1 MTFWKKKKRPEV
13 VGLDIGTSAV
23 KVVELRPKGSAYE
36 LGGFGIAHVPAG
48 AIQGGEVKQPDAVQQ
63 AIRQALVQG
72 GVQAT
77 EAVIGVS
84 GGSVIAKRVNLP
96 KMSESELGESIR
108 WEAEQHIPFDIDDV
122 NIDFQI
128 LRQDGPQL
136 EVMLVAVK
144 KGKVQSYADVV
155 EACGL
160 NVVVVDV
167 DVFALETQYQHNEP
181 GQGNEVVALVNIGH
195 ETTNTNILQGG
206 MNVYARDIF
215 VGGRQYASTIA
226 QRFDLAPAEAEAIV
240 RGRAGVGELGGGGAG
255 PGPGLAGDR
264 AGDPADARLLRHHRG
279 ARAYPADLSL
289 GRLRPHPRPP
299 GVPGRTVGHRG
310 DPSEPVQAG
319 RRGHWD
325 GREHGRKAGAA
336 RERRDGA
343 GHALSGRPEV
353 RTGYRGDQNQ
363 PAPTG
368 SACDPHRARGG
379 SHYQPPSPG
388 SAPVFSPRR

>member
-1 MTFWKKKKRPEV
+1 MTFWKKKRPEV

-23 KVVELRPKGSAYE
+23 KVVELRPKGSSYE
-36 LGGFGIAHVPAG
+36 LVGFGIAHVPTG
-48 AIQGGEVKQPDAVQQ
+48 AIQGGEVKQQDAVQQ

-122 NIDFQI
+122 TIDFQI

-167 DVFALETQYQHNEP
+167 DVFALETQYQHNES
-181 GQGNEVVALVNIGH
+181 GQGNEVVALVNVGH

-240 RGRAGVGELGGGGAG
+240 RGEPGAVSWVEVEPVLDLVSQEIGQEIQRTLDYFGTTAEHERIQRILLSGGCALIPGLQEFLAGQWGIEVIRANPFKRVEVGAG
-255 PGPGLAGDR
+255 TDAGMVEKLAPLATVATGLAMRYPDDR
-264 AGDPADARLLRHHRG
+264 
-279 ARAYPADLSL
+279 
-289 GRLRPHPRPP
+289 
-299 GVPGRTVGHRG
+299 
-310 DPSEPVQAG
+310 
-319 RRGHWD
+319 
-325 GREHGRKAGAA
+325 K
-336 RERRDGA
+336 
-343 GHALSGRPEV
+343 
-353 RTGYRGDQNQ
+353 
-363 PAPTG
+363 
-368 SACDPHRARGG
+368 
-379 SHYQPPSPG
+379 
-388 SAPVFSPRR
+388 

>member
-23 KVVELRPKGSAYE
+23 KVVELKPKGSAYE

-240 RGRAGVGELGGGGAG
+240 RGEQGSVSWVEVEPVLDLVSQEIGQEIQRTLDYFGTTAEHERIQRIFLSGGCALI
-255 PGPGLAGDR
+255 PGL
-264 AGDPADARLLRHHRG
+264 
-279 ARAYPADLSL
+279 
-289 GRLRPHPRPP
+289 P
-299 GVPGRTVGHRG
+299 GVPGRAVGHRG
-310 DPSEPVQAG
+310 HPSEPVQAG
-319 RRGHWD
+319 RAWAPGRTRAWSRSWRRSRASRRGWPCAIRTTGSKD
-325 GREHGRKAGAA
+325 GTPWRSKSTCSHGKR
-336 RERRDGA
+336 
-343 GHALSGRPEV
+343 GRPAPGA
-353 RTGYRGDQNQ
+353 RRLPR
-363 PAPTG
+363 PA
-368 SACDPHRARGG
+368 RA
-379 SHYQPPSPG
+379 PG
-388 SAPVFSPRR
+388 SAPGYSPRS

>member
-23 KVVELRPKGSAYE
+23 KVVELKPKGSGFE

-48 AIQGGEVKQPDAVQQ
+48 AIQGGEVKHPDAVQQ

-96 KMSESELGESIR
+96 KMSENELGESIR

-160 NVVVVDV
+160 NVVLVDV
-167 DVFALETQYQHNEP
+167 DVFALETQYEHNEP

-206 MNVYARDIF
+206 VNVYARDIF

-240 RGRAGVGELGGGGAG
+240 RGEPGAVSWVEVEPVLDLVSQEIGQEIQRTLDYFGTTAEHERIQRILLSGGCALIPGLQEFLAGQWGIEVIRANPFKRVEVGAG
-255 PGPGLAGDR
+255 TDAGMVEKLAPLATVATGLAMRYPDDR
-264 AGDPADARLLRHHRG
+264 
-279 ARAYPADLSL
+279 
-289 GRLRPHPRPP
+289 
-299 GVPGRTVGHRG
+299 
-310 DPSEPVQAG
+310 
-319 RRGHWD
+319 
-325 GREHGRKAGAA
+325 K
-336 RERRDGA
+336 
-343 GHALSGRPEV
+343 
-353 RTGYRGDQNQ
+353 
-363 PAPTG
+363 
-368 SACDPHRARGG
+368 
-379 SHYQPPSPG
+379 
-388 SAPVFSPRR
+388 

>member
-1 MTFWKKKKRPEV
+1 MRFWKKKRPEV

-36 LGGFGIAHVPAG
+36 LGGFGIAQVPAG

-240 RGRAGVGELGGGGAG
+240 RGEQGSVSWVEVEPVLDLVSQEIGQEIQRTLDYFGTTAEHERIQRIHLSGGCALI
-255 PGPGLAGDR
+255 PGLQEFLAGQWGIEVIRANPFKRVDVGTGTDASMVEKLAPLASVATGLAMRYPDDR
-264 AGDPADARLLRHHRG
+264 
-279 ARAYPADLSL
+279 
-289 GRLRPHPRPP
+289 
-299 GVPGRTVGHRG
+299 
-310 DPSEPVQAG
+310 
-319 RRGHWD
+319 
-325 GREHGRKAGAA
+325 K
-336 RERRDGA
+336 
-343 GHALSGRPEV
+343 
-353 RTGYRGDQNQ
+353 
-363 PAPTG
+363 
-368 SACDPHRARGG
+368 
-379 SHYQPPSPG
+379 
-388 SAPVFSPRR
+388 

>member
-1 MTFWKKKKRPEV
+1 MMFWKRKRPDV
-13 VGLDIGTSAV
+13 MGLDIGTSAV
-23 KVVELRPKGSAYE
+23 KVVELKRKGSDYE
-36 LGGFGIAHVPAG
+36 LSGFGIAQVPAG
-48 AIQGGEVKQPDAVQQ
+48 AIQAGEVKQPDLVQQ

-96 KMSESELGESIR
+96 RMSESELGESIR

-128 LRQDGPQL
+128 LRENGPQL

-160 NVVVVDV
+160 SVVVVDV
-167 DVFALETQYQHNEP
+167 DVFALATQYEHNEP
-181 GQGNEVVALVNIGH
+181 GPGNEVVALVNIGH

-226 QRFDLAPAEAEAIV
+226 QRFDLAPAEAEAII
-240 RGRAGVGELGGGGAG
+240 RGEPGSVKWAEVEPIVSLVSQEMGQEIQRTLDYFGTTAEHERIQRIFLSGGCALI
-255 PGPGLAGDR
+255 PGLPDFLAGQWGIEVTTANPFKRIEVAAGTDAGMVERLAPLATVAMGLAMRYPDDR
-264 AGDPADARLLRHHRG
+264 
-279 ARAYPADLSL
+279 
-289 GRLRPHPRPP
+289 
-299 GVPGRTVGHRG
+299 
-310 DPSEPVQAG
+310 
-319 RRGHWD
+319 
-325 GREHGRKAGAA
+325 K
-336 RERRDGA
+336 
-343 GHALSGRPEV
+343 
-353 RTGYRGDQNQ
+353 
-363 PAPTG
+363 
-368 SACDPHRARGG
+368 
-379 SHYQPPSPG
+379 
-388 SAPVFSPRR
+388 